1 MRKTLIEMKL
11 LVEIKVL
18 VEMEVQAMR
27 KGDEMMR

>member
-1 MRKTLIEMKL
+1 MRKTSIEMKL

-27 KGDEMMR
+27 KGDEMIR